1 MHSKTRGFTL
11 IELLVVIAIIGVL
24 ASVVLVSLN
33 SARSKA
39 RDAARLAQIR
49 EIANALELY
58 ASDHNGQY
66 PNISVT
72 ICESDPTHYAS
83 LQVALAPYMPN
94 IPTAP
99 NSTGDNGSS
108 DCGGWGT
115 RYVVGST
122 LTDYKV
128 VAHLPENPAAMSK
141 AVWDPRRDGGSSDTT
156 VDGNAPWA
164 IAVYTSGMAG
174 W

>member
-1 MHSKTRGFTL
+1 MRTRGFTL
-11 IELLVVIAIIGVL
+11 IELLVVIAIIGLL
-24 ASVVLVSLN
+24 ASVVLASLS
-33 SARSKA
+33 SARVKA
-39 RDAARLAQIR
+39 RDATRVAQIR
-49 EIANALELY
+49 EIATALELY

-72 ICESDPTHYAS
+72 ICESNPSWYAS
-83 LQVALAPYMPN
+83 LQTALAPYMPK

-108 DCGGWGT
+108 DCAGWGT

-128 VAHLPENPAAMSK
+128 VAHQPENPSAISK
-141 AVWDPRRDGGSSDTT
+141 SLWDPARDGGTNAT
-156 VDGNAPWA
+156 IVDGNAPWA
-164 IAVYTSGMAG
+164 IAVYTPGMAG